1 MKIAQMGRTGLQVGC
16 VGFELSPLK
25 NRSYEEAARILQRAV
40 GAGVTFFDIGLPCG
54 EIQRRIGRGLAPVR
68 EKVVLAGSFIP
79 STTQELERDLSA
91 MLRDLKTEYLD
102 ILQIH
107 DPDLLPRP
115 GDDSGL
121 FDALIKAKEEGKIR
135 HIGITTGNWE
145 MAVKALEYGWY
156 DTLQYPWSRGSEEE
170 ELSLL
175 DFCLEAQVGSISVP
189 PEEASEDLEA
199 DCRFLGERQDHVS
212 LWLLDEAMGFEQLIA
227 WGKG

>member
-1 MKIAQMGRTGLQVGC
+1 MKMVHMGRIGLQVGS

-40 GAGVTFFDIGLPCG
+40 DSGVTFFDIGLPCA
-54 EIQRRIGRGLAPVR
+54 EVQRRVGRGLGQIR

-79 STTQELERDLSA
+79 STAQELERDLSA
-91 MLRDLKTEYLD
+91 MLGDLKTEYLD

-107 DPDLLPRP
+107 DPDFLPRP
-115 GDDSGL
+115 GDGSGL
-121 FDALIKAKEEGKIR
+121 FDALTKARGEGRIH

-145 MAVKALEYGWY
+145 IAVKALEYGWY
-156 DTLQYPWSRGSEEE
+156 DTLQYPWSRGSAEEE
-170 ELSLL
+170 VSLL

-199 DCRFLGERQDHVS
+199 DCRFLDERQDHVS
-212 LWLLDEAMGFEQLIA
+212 LWLLDESMGFEQVLS